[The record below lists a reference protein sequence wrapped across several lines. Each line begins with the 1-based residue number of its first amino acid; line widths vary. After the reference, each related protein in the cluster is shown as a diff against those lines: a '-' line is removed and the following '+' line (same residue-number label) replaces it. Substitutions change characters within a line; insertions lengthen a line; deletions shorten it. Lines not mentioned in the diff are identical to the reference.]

1 MSNIEDHIRKYIKTG
16 DRKWF
21 SMIYEETMPR
31 IFRYYYFKTMHRELS
46 EDLTSEV
53 FIRVYRNLRNTRLN
67 GKTFISWIYRI
78 AHNLLVDHLRK
89 NKKSAQS
96 LEQAMDNTWVTDE
109 QVLKQESSYLK
120 KELDLERPEL
130 ISAIGKLTGLQKD
143 VIILRFMEDMDY
155 GTIARIFGKN
165 KGTIR
170 GIVFRAVEKL
180 KEEMSQSNG

>member
-1 MSNIEDHIRKYIKTG
+1 MSNIEDHIKRFAKTG

-31 IFRYYYFKTMHRELS
+31 IYRYYYYKTMQRELS

-67 GKTFISWIYRI
+67 AKSFISWIYRI
-78 AHNLLVDHLRK
+78 ANNLLIDYFRK
-89 NKKSAQS
+89 NNKMIQPIDDLSNNIQ
-96 LEQAMDNTWVTDE
+96 VTDE
-109 QVLKQESSYLK
+109 ELMKKESSYLK
-120 KELDLERPEL
+120 RELDLERPEL
-130 ISAIGKLTGLQKD
+130 ISAIARLTGLQKD
-143 VIILRFMEDMDY
+143 VIILRFIEDMDY
-155 GTIARIFGKN
+155 STIARIFGKN

-180 KEEMSQSNG
+180 KKEMNNNG